1 MQTKSC
7 KKCLCEKPLEEYHL
21 KSGGLF
27 GRHSICKLCVS
38 RSKRLHF
45 KRKKQAKKQRET
57 FRSMQIGKG
66 PLQTRTVY
74 VQIAEDEAFKVVRM
88 LTEAINNQYLSNWE
102 SDLWVEQQEESESL
116 MVYPMGA

>member
-1 MQTKSC
+1 
-7 KKCLCEKPLEEYHL
+7 
-21 KSGGLF
+21 
-27 GRHSICKLCVS
+27 
-38 RSKRLHF
+38 
-45 KRKKQAKKQRET
+45 
-57 FRSMQIGKG
+57 MQIGKG